1 MRVFVLA
8 LVLLLPNLS
17 FSQTDAADF
26 FKQDAKVV
34 WYGFDFSHAKYIGAM
49 SNGAQQSFSTTREFK
64 YLVAPFLNGLV
75 IKEAFKYD
83 LQAVFYKNQ
92 VTVDTSFVNQANLTI
107 DEKDF
112 QTYDN
117 IEFKINPDQFADY
130 ITAYST
136 PSEEGFGIV
145 VFVENLNK
153 INNLASFYFTV
164 FDNKTKQIL
173 FIQQLE
179 GRMLGGGFKNYCAG
193 SIKYAFDEIKKNH
206 YSTWKKK
213 YTKK

>member
-1 MRVFVLA
+1 MRVLVLAFVLF
-8 LVLLLPNLS
+8 LPSLS
-17 FSQTDAADF
+17 FSQTDATGF

-49 SNGAQQSFSTTREFK
+49 SNGAQQSFSTSREFK

-75 IKEAFKYD
+75 INEAYKYD
-83 LQAVFYKNQ
+83 LQTVFYKDQ
-92 VTVDTSFVNQANLTI
+92 VTVDTSFVNQANRTI
-107 DEKDF
+107 DEKNF

-117 IEFKINPDQFADY
+117 IEYKINPDQFSDL
-130 ITAYST
+130 ISAYSI
-136 PSEEGFGIV
+136 PSGEGFGIV

-153 INNLASFYFTV
+153 IKNLASFYITV
-164 FDNKTKQIL
+164 FDNTTKQIL
-173 FIQQLE
+173 FVQQIE

-213 YTKK
+213 YSKK